1 MWITRKRSSASK
13 ALQLLRSHLGPG
25 EQCLA
30 PVWSPSQFSQAAPP
44 GSPALSAAPQRPR
57 RLIAHLSPAPAP
69 DSHFGAQPCLFPK
82 APEVQEGVG

>member
-44 GSPALSAAPQRPR
+44 GS
-57 RLIAHLSPAPAP
+57 LSPCSLHPP
-69 DSHFGAQPCLFPK
+69 PSLQPPRDL
-82 APEVQEGVG
+82 ED